1 MALTLDLNSPAF
13 QSQLFRLEK
22 DDQVAILRACAKIA
36 AMEWEAVYR
45 DPGLRWEAIV
55 SRRGAAGVRLYSLR
69 ITKNVRGIVRRT
81 GEAMA
86 FLALHAD
93 HDSAYN

>member
-22 DDQVAILRACAKIA
+22 DDQVAFLRTCAKIA

-45 DPGLRWEAIV
+45 DPGLRWEAIE
-55 SRRGAAGVRLYSLR
+55 SRRGSAGVRLYSIR
-69 ITKNVRGIVRRT
+69 ITKKVRGIVRRT
-81 GEAMA
+81 GEAMG

-93 HDSAYN
+93 HDSAYQ